1 MHQNIYPMGPNNS
14 MMYMYGNNSMSNP
27 GNIGGSA
34 PGLGSGGPQNSS
46 NQGGANKKKNNDL

>member
-1 MHQNIYPMGPNNS
+1 
-14 MMYMYGNNSMSNP
+14 MYGNNSMSNP